1 MSIMAVM
8 AALMLVGSGNPGQK
22 IGKKQT
28 QSLILAGS
36 FRCGVNLRIGRKLF
50 DSKIKESHTL
60 GTRYYEW
67 STTGDSGKIE
77 GYCGDSQ
84 TCEYSFV
91 SKVPSA
97 LTISVGQNGT
107 CVILEGL
114 PEKLD

>member
-8 AALMLVGSGNPGQK
+8 AALILVSSEKPGHK
-22 IGKKQT
+22 IEKQQT

-50 DSKIKESHTL
+50 DSRINESHAL

-67 STTGDSGKIE
+67 SATGDSGKIE

-97 LTISVGQNGT
+97 LTISFGQNGA